1 MKNTNTITDLNK
13 AVQAVH
19 NAAELAYGHKLGFY
33 GNCKTDEEKFDAE
46 AWRLGIRL
54 TDLDIVLKDE
64 DADLFDG
71 VINILASEVGA
82 DSVEEILSYSYQL
95 CM

>member
-1 MKNTNTITDLNK
+1 MKNTIIDLKK
-13 AVQAVH
+13 AIQATH
-19 NAAELAYGHKLGFY
+19 SAAELAYGHTLGHY
-33 GNCKTDEEKFDAE
+33 DCETDAEKFDAE

-54 TDLDIVLKDE
+54 LDLNIVMKDE

-71 VINILASEVGA
+71 IINTLASEVGA